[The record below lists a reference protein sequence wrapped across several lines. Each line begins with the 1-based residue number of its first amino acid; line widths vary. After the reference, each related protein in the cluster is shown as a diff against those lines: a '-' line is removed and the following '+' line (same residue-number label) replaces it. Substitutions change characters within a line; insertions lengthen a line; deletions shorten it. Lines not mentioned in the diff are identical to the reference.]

1 MYLFYYSISVF
12 LFCFIRCLSFC
23 FRDAKIRIISELAK
37 RGAGSCGNCEG
48 GRVGSDRFPSGTH
61 ITIP

>member
-1 MYLFYYSISVF
+1 MYLQLFYLSI
-12 LFCFIRCLSFC
+12 LFCFNYFLSFV
-23 FRDAKIRIISELAK
+23 FQFAKIRLISELAK